1 MIFIIFFIFKSSII
15 LNMVK
20 LIKVVKSEK
29 EKKKWKAIF
38 KLDNGKEKTTHFGY
52 YNINDLKNDY
62 TLHKDK
68 ERRERYRKRHEK
80 DLKTN
85 DPTRAGYLSYYLLWG
100 DSTSLKKNITDYKK
114 QFDL

>member
-1 MIFIIFFIFKSSII
+1 
-15 LNMVK
+15 MVK

-52 YNINDLKNDY
+52 YNTNDLKNDY
-62 TLHKDK
+62 TLHTDK

-85 DPTRAGYLSYYLLWG
+85 DPTRAGYLAFFLLWG